1 MFWPLGPDST
11 LQVFM
16 ATQMSNIVQL
26 RHMLMLNL
34 WVTDDYLITYRTL
47 CVTGGSPTQESRH
60 QNTVAIL
67 SKWPKDR
74 DPENHW
80 VWTWF
85 LYTTSY
91 GHIYTANNINIRTY
105 GQTRVFWST
114 QFSTACISSAPAML
128 GPACPRTPIL
138 SARERKAGCCTA
150 SFMRSKVN
158 RLGLTTITW
167 AQHTAPGS

>member
-91 GHIYTANNINIRTY
+91 GHLLAILMGKMMIEHDRPSISWGNWNFKINHFQKFTPKRAKCRNNQPLKHIILID
-105 GQTRVFWST
+105 TRMVS
-114 QFSTACISSAPAML
+114 
-128 GPACPRTPIL
+128 
-138 SARERKAGCCTA
+138 CC
-150 SFMRSKVN
+150 N
-158 RLGLTTITW
+158 
-167 AQHTAPGS
+167 

>member
-47 CVTGGSPTQESRH
+47 CVTGGSPTQEFFETPKHSG
-60 QNTVAIL
+60 NSVEVAEVRIQPDL
-67 SKWPKDR
+67 PLIWI

-85 LYTTSY
+85 LYTPSC
-91 GHIYTANNINIRTY
+91 GHLLAILMGKMMIEHDRPSISWGNWNFKINHFQKFTPKRAKCRNNQPLKHILLID
-105 GQTRVFWST
+105 TRMVS
-114 QFSTACISSAPAML
+114 
-128 GPACPRTPIL
+128 
-138 SARERKAGCCTA
+138 CC
-150 SFMRSKVN
+150 N
-158 RLGLTTITW
+158 
-167 AQHTAPGS
+167 

>member
-91 GHIYTANNINIRTY
+91 GHLLAIFMGKMMIEHDRPSISWGNWNFKINHFQKFTPKRAKCRNYQPLKHIILID
-105 GQTRVFWST
+105 TRM
-114 QFSTACISSAPAML
+114 IS
-128 GPACPRTPIL
+128 
-138 SARERKAGCCTA
+138 CC
-150 SFMRSKVN
+150 N
-158 RLGLTTITW
+158 
-167 AQHTAPGS
+167 